1 MRLGLLAVA
10 LVLTPAMS
18 RAADPPI
25 VFQTQP
31 IGQILDDIRAAGRQ
45 IGGERAAK
53 ALNRDIEQ
61 WLGPKGFDG
70 LDLTRP
76 VVGYILVPEDP
87 LDFTIVL
94 ALPVTGEKEFVDFCV
109 RWNRLGPRVRP
120 DGLMELPA
128 LRTELTALGR
138 IVDGYA
144 YIATGL
150 RAPVAALDPKNII
163 PAGKL
168 FDPAEQAI
176 ASGRVYFDRF
186 PAGSR
191 EMLGAYLG
199 LLKLIEAEG
208 RGRGVGRGERAIMG
222 SLLPRL
228 VTLGR
233 RYLELSKGA
242 KTLVGRL
249 TLNPAT
255 TDLRFE
261 ATLTTIPGSPL
272 DKLVAAHKPTT
283 NTFGGLLT
291 PDAAVGF
298 RTRLPLFAPELQA
311 TAIDM
316 MQELQRA
323 ALDGAPPAGKV
334 VMEELVKGLTRTVK
348 TGELDVVG
356 VVRGP
361 DKNGKFTAIGA
372 IAFDDPA
379 ALEKAFRKFLGTI
392 PLPMD
397 DLTWDAAKVGTV
409 SVHQYSFAGGQ
420 FPNDL
425 RRTFGEKGAIAFAAA
440 PHGVFVVVGPDPMP
454 VMKQVLAQK
463 PVPAPVLSV
472 QINPAKLMALAGAM
486 GGPRN
491 EQEMV
496 RAFGKADKPFTALFM
511 SVEGGKELKLTI
523 GVNLRMFPQSDW
535 LNPRPGPEPGQVP
548 MFKK

>member
-1 MRLGLLAVA
+1 MA
-10 LVLTPAMS
+10 LVLAPAMS

-120 DGLMELPA
+120 DGLMILPA
-128 LRTELTALGR
+128 LRPELTALGR

-150 RAPVAALDPKNII
+150 RAPVAALDPKKII
-163 PAGKL
+163 PAAKL

-191 EMLGAYLG
+191 ELLGAYLG
-199 LLKLIEAEG
+199 LLKL
-208 RGRGVGRGERAIMG
+208 VGAQAQARSDQVVLG

-228 VTLGR
+228 VTLSR

-242 KTLVGRL
+242 KELVGRL

-283 NTFGGLLT
+283 NMFGGLLT

-311 TAIDM
+311 AAIDM
-316 MQELQRA
+316 MQELQRE
-323 ALDGAPPAGKV
+323 ALDGAPPAGDALVK
-334 VMEELVKGLTRTVK
+334 ELVKGLTRTVK

-379 ALEKAFRKFLGTI
+379 ALEKAFRKFLDTI
-392 PLPMD
+392 PLPMEG
-397 DLTWDAAKVGTV
+397 LTWDAAKVGTV
-409 SVHQYSFAGGQ
+409 SVHQYSLAGGQ

-440 PHGVFVVVGPDPMP
+440 PHGVFVVVGPEPMP

-472 QINPAKLMALAGAM
+472 QINPAKLMALAGALN
-486 GGPRN
+486 GPRN
-491 EQEMV
+491 EEQMV
-496 RAFGKADKPFTALFM
+496 RAFGKADKPFSAISM